1 YVVAPDTLAPGQNN
15 TFSRI
20 TFDHD
25 WNCVSNKTTILSDPG
40 VLSIVSGLARDPVSR
55 SFIVN
60 YARSASDQGGP
71 IYAAIYDSSWN
82 LITNQAIVTGTLNR
96 PHSVIVSNT
105 FYLGYDGSDFAVS
118 VFSISNTVVGPLIKA
133 NGSTN
138 DISIDSGANL
148 SITAQL
154 NPGEYAG
161 TEVDWWVVARAGSS
175 WFYMDS
181 AVGWTQEGAWRPVYQ
196 GALFNLPAYE
206 VLNITGLGT
215 GSYTFYFAV
224 DYPMDG
230 ILTEDAILVD
240 AVNVTVQ

>member
-1 YVVAPDTLAPGQNN
+1 MLQRG
-15 TFSRI
+15 S
-20 TFDHD
+20 
-25 WNCVSNKTTILSDPG
+25 IL
-40 VLSIVSGLARDPVSR
+40 
-55 SFIVN
+55 
-60 YARSASDQGGP
+60 
-71 IYAAIYDSSWN
+71 
-82 LITNQAIVTGTLNR
+82 LIGA
-96 PHSVIVSNT
+96 VIVCSL
-105 FYLGYDGSDFAVS
+105 FSDAGQAQGLVIDHS
-118 VFSISNTVVGPLIKA
+118 CTYCGAINLVIGPVIKA

-138 DISIDSGANL
+138 DISINSGANL
-148 SITAQL
+148 SITVQL

-181 AVGWTQEGAWRPVYQ
+181 VAGWMEEGAWRPVYQ

-230 ILTEDAILVD
+230 ILNVDAMLVD
-240 AVNVTVQ
+240 SVTVNVQ